1 MNKSRL
7 LSALCGIAV
16 LLLDTAGAAV
26 AEDIP
31 ADDTAAVKLLK
42 DKWGIGCVLTDAD
55 GNVTTLCPKS
65 DDVRDNAAIRD
76 AVSKLRHVKC
86 LFPSGTKGNDQV
98 LAATAKWPPTLE
110 FASFLADA
118 GDDAL
123 AYLERFSNLQQLSVC
138 SDRITDACFKHFANL
153 KSLND
158 LAIGPAKPS
167 SRLKIDG
174 SGLKS
179 LKGLE
184 RLEEISIV
192 DCPIDDAGIANLRG
206 MRIRRFLCRGLA
218 ITDRGAAALGSIATI
233 EQLALDDV
241 RITDAA
247 FKDFARLDNLQTLSV
262 CRAPAVH
269 GAGLDHLTRL
279 KNLTFIGIR
288 DCPLTDGSLKNL
300 KSIGLKGLSL
310 QRTKIT
316 DKSVD
321 DIAAI
326 TSLQQ
331 FCIGKGE
338 LSEKSIARLRQL
350 NDLDIKLVPD
360 EP

>member
-16 LLLDTAGAAV
+16 LLLNTAGVAV

-31 ADDTAAVKLLK
+31 PDDPTAVKLLK
-42 DKWGIGCVLTDAD
+42 DKWGIACVQTDAD

-76 AVSKLRHVKC
+76 AVSRLRHVKC
-86 LFPSGTKGNDQV
+86 LFPDGTKGDDQV

-110 FASFLADA
+110 LASFQADA

-123 AYLERFSNLQQLSVC
+123 AYLERFHNLQQLSVS

-153 KSLND
+153 KSLNN
-158 LAIGPAKPS
+158 LSIGPAKPT

-184 RLEEISIV
+184 RLEEFSIV
-192 DCPIDDAGIANLRG
+192 DCPVDDAGIANLRG
-206 MRIRRFLCRGLA
+206 MKIRRFLSRGLA
-218 ITDRGAAALGSIATI
+218 ITDRGAATIGGIETI

-279 KNLTFIGIR
+279 KNLRSIALRG
-288 DCPLTDGSLKNL
+288 CPIDDNSLKCLKDMPLEGLNL
-300 KSIGLKGLSL
+300 QKRKLPTNQLKILPPSSPFKPSTWEAQTCRKKRPRDSAKL
-310 QRTKIT
+310 M
-316 DKSVD
+316 
-321 DIAAI
+321 
-326 TSLQQ
+326 
-331 FCIGKGE
+331 
-338 LSEKSIARLRQL
+338 
-350 NDLDIKLVPD
+350 DLM
-360 EP
+360 